1 GVPTS
6 TRAGGTLGGFE
17 PDCHASLLTAAGD
30 VVAEFGEVAASAR
43 AALGIDAPVFAAA
56 VRLDPLP
63 RVRTFERYQALP
75 RFPSVERDRAFVVPD
90 PGPSAAEVET
100 AIRREAGPL
109 LRDVVVFDVFRL
121 PDGQRS
127 VAWRLTFQADD
138 RTLTDEEINT
148 VHGRVAA
155 RVGSELGLTLRG
167 SGGKRGG

>member
-1 GVPTS
+1 M
-6 TRAGGTLGGFE
+6 
-17 PDCHASLLTAAGD
+17 AAAD
-30 VVAEFGEVAASAR
+30 AVYVAEIDLDAAEALVAQR
-43 AALGIDAPVFAAA
+43 QTRI
-56 VRLDPLP
+56 
-63 RVRTFERYQALP
+63 EALP
-75 RFPSVERDRAFVVPD
+75 RFPSVARDMAFLVPD
-90 PGPSAAEVET
+90 PGPSAAAVET

-109 LRDVVVFDVFRL
+109 LREVVVFDVFRL

-167 SGGKRGG
+167 S